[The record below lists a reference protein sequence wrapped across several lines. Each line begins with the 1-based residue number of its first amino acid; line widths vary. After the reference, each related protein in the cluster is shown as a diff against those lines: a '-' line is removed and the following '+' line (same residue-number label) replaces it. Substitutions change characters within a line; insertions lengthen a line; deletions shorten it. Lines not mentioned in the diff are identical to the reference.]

1 MKVCVF
7 KRRGSSLRKSRFIW
21 NGEEM
26 TGKNTINPVLRKV
39 ASILSEKTPYALK
52 TLFQYKWGGS
62 KTPTTYKMELLVIL
76 VTSEPEFNYCRKELH
91 H

>member
-1 MKVCVF
+1 
-7 KRRGSSLRKSRFIW
+7 
-21 NGEEM
+21 M

-62 KTPTTYKMELLVIL
+62 KTPTTYKMELIVIL
-76 VTSEPEFNYCRKELH
+76 VTSEPEFNYYRKELH